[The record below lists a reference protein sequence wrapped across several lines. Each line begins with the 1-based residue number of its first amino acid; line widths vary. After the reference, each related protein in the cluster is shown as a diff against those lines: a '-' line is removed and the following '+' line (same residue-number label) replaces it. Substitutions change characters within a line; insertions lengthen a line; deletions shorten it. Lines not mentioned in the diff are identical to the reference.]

1 MANELASLYRAENS
15 EDLSKSSITFGD
27 PNPRA
32 IYSGLYETIPWPST
46 IPLPEKVGFKWNYR
60 SRTLRGCCRVSIR
73 VIELSFIYQ
82 HPALSQE
89 LVHIIAHEMAHF
101 IWGGHHLEPVDLN
114 GDGTR
119 QYLVRDEGRC
129 GSGGCAEALF
139 MRVGNGWKK
148 LLDNFGSLQV
158 MNKRTKGFADVVVS
172 YSVYNPNKHTV
183 QKTYQWDGQQYRTR
197 K

>member
-1 MANELASLYRAENS
+1 MLSNRISLKQTIICVITVGLLALGMLAVAD
-15 EDLSKSSITFGD
+15 EDL
-27 PNPRA
+27 
-32 IYSGLYETIPWPST
+32 
-46 IPLPEKVGFKWNYR
+46 
-60 SRTLRGCCRVSIR
+60 RVEEIAP
-73 VIELSFIYQ
+73 ILSQ
-82 HPALSQE
+82 HPCETSCKVQ
-89 LVHIIAHEMAHF
+89 
-101 IWGGHHLEPVDLN
+101 GYTLEPVDLN

-119 QYLVRDEGRC
+119 EYLVRDEGRC